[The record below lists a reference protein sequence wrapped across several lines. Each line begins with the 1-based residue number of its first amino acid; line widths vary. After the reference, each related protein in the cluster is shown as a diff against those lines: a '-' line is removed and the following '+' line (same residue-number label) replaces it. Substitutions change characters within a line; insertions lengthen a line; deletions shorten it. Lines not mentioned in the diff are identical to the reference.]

1 MLEVKDHETVC
12 ILVSARD
19 TDTVA
24 ATARGDIGGVGADG
38 HDAVV
43 DADQVCVL
51 RVGFVEIV
59 DVAVGWVVLLIG
71 YQPIGFTV

>member
-1 MLEVKDHETVC
+1 MC
-12 ILVSARD
+12 ILVYARD
-19 TDTVA
+19 TYAVA
-24 ATARGDIGGVGADG
+24 ATSRGNVGGVGADG

-59 DVAVGWVVLLIG
+59 DVAVG
-71 YQPIGFTV
+71 